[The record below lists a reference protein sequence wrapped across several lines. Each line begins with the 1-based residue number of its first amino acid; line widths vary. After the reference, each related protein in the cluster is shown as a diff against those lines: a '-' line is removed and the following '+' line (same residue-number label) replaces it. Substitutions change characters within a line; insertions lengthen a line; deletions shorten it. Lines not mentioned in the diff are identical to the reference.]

1 MTFFKSSTR
10 FFGFSLSLPRFSV
23 SFLCSMS
30 YIIMTLC
37 SQEKR
42 LFQKR
47 IPLSHLFL
55 LCSYFRAHP
64 TTLLLKIL
72 GRRMHGP
79 SPPQILGDRPPRS
92 PPLVAPPH
100 YDDNHP
106 SRFVFI
112 FLRRFFPFPC
122 SSFSSSSSAF
132 AIIPRSVFLPHS
144 AAPFSLHFLIR
155 SSLLIRGLF
164 ASSFAPPL
172 PFLCRSS
179 ILPLL

>member
-1 MTFFKSSTR
+1 M
-10 FFGFSLSLPRFSV
+10 
-23 SFLCSMS
+23 
-30 YIIMTLC
+30 
-37 SQEKR
+37 
-42 LFQKR
+42 
-47 IPLSHLFL
+47 
-55 LCSYFRAHP
+55 
-64 TTLLLKIL
+64 
-72 GRRMHGP
+72 
-79 SPPQILGDRPPRS
+79 S

-172 PFLCRSS
+172 YA
-179 ILPLL
+179 LPLSLLHTSSASTLMLVCSPSVAVLLIQRYNIRQQAYLAIYTHRKIDVKLKEKGSASKSGDEVV